1 MVAALLSLADAPLLT
16 EAPIESQLRIV
27 IHVLIAVILGAFT
40 GIERRRADKPAGT
53 RTHALVA
60 GAAALT
66 TGVSIAAVESF
77 GAGDPTR
84 GIHAVITGIGFLG
97 AGAILHPRSGAQ
109 SPTGLTTAASIFY
122 TACVGIAVATGYTL
136 TAVLATLLS
145 FALLRLVGKW
155 RHRHEGGAPRPD
167 AADLGLSDS

>member
-1 MVAALLSLADAPLLT
+1 MYISWVSLAETPLLV

-27 IHVLIAVILGAFT
+27 IQVFVAVVLGALA
-40 GIERRRADKPAGT
+40 GMERRRADKPAGT

-77 GAGDPTR
+77 GVGDPTR

-97 AGAILHPRSGAQ
+97 AGAILHPRSGSQA
-109 SPTGLTTAASIFY
+109 PTGLTTAASIFY
-122 TACVGIAVATGYTL
+122 TACVGIAVAAGYML
-136 TAVLATLLS
+136 TAALATFLS
-145 FALLRLVGKW
+145 LALLRLVGSW
-155 RHRHEGGAPRPD
+155 RHRHEGASPKSKLSDQAEPD
-167 AADLGLSDS
+167 A